1 MIPAIGCELCCFYLN
16 QQSILI
22 NIDNTSILEI
32 DKQFLKTFYFMH
44 QIGSMNSERATA
56 VLVDFCHTK
65 LRFQEKKIFWALPW
79 ENLRLLMRQK
89 FQFNHTSVR
98 IVRCRI
104 ARTRLIP
111 LYLKLNFELAV
122 EVPQHIQR
130 FHSIF
135 V

>member
-56 VLVDFCHTK
+56 VFAK
-65 LRFQEKKIFWALPW
+65 LSSSWPVKPSSVE
-79 ENLRLLMRQK
+79 LRL
-89 FQFNHTSVR
+89 
-98 IVRCRI
+98 
-104 ARTRLIP
+104 ALILVITPTHPHPTPTPGESRFEP
-111 LYLKLNFELAV
+111 LLD
-122 EVPQHIQR
+122 
-130 FHSIF
+130 
-135 V
+135 

>member
-56 VLVDFCHTK
+56 VFAK
-65 LRFQEKKIFWALPW
+65 LSSSWPVKPSSVE
-79 ENLRLLMRQK
+79 LRLALILDNYSQC
-89 FQFNHTSVR
+89 V
-98 IVRCRI
+98 CRRVCRLVCRH
-104 ARTRLIP
+104 ARKQAHKAQDYSKT
-111 LYLKLNFELAV
+111 F
-122 EVPQHIQR
+122 
-130 FHSIF
+130 
-135 V
+135 